1 MNSAAGNKETLMC
14 GIAGIFGS
22 GWDAIDL
29 MAMVF
34 TQEHRGPDTRGVYI
48 SPGGTAGLGHNRLS
62 ILDLSESGRQPMRD
76 ASGHRWIVFNGEIY
90 NYLEL
95 RRELDGYPF
104 RSQSDTEVLLAAY
117 DRWGEAC
124 LDRLVGMFAFL
135 LWDEREQCL
144 FAARDRFGVKP
155 LYYHQRTD
163 GTLLASSEMRALY
176 AGGVPEQANPQAW
189 SSYLTYGLHDHAEQ
203 TFSSGILSLP
213 PGHRMTWRAGKLLV
227 QRWYDLAERVGP
239 EFDERSVAVVQE
251 EYTALLRESVALRF
265 RSDVPVAINISGGL
279 DSSLLLGL
287 VDTMTQGAGSEVL
300 AFTYTTGDAKYDET
314 PWVEQML
321 SRTRHRS
328 VVSQLHP
335 RDVPSLAVAVQSNAD
350 GPFGGLPT
358 LAYAGLFQ
366 LARSL
371 GVVVLLDGQGM
382 DEQWAGYDYYG
393 PLAERGASGLGVNA
407 PLQGTRTRAL
417 RPECLLPEFRALA
430 EPLLPEE
437 RFPDA
442 MRNRQYLDTCFTKLP
457 RALRFNDRVSMRHST
472 ELREP
477 FLDHRLFELALRQPA
492 DRKVRDGCHKWML
505 RRIGAALAPAGVVES
520 PKRPVQTPQREW
532 LAGPLRRWAHE
543 CIELA
548 VEEYRGEWLDSAA
561 VAEAWRDFQRG
572 DSDNSFYVW
581 QWINLG
587 LAVQNRVAKIA

>member
-1 MNSAAGNKETLMC
+1 MC
-14 GIAGIFGS
+14 GIAGMFGAD
-22 GWDAIDL
+22 WAIGDL
-29 MAMVF
+29 VAMVSS
-34 TQEHRGPDTRGVYI
+34 QEHRGPDMRGIYI
-48 SPGGTAGLGHNRLS
+48 SPGGIAGLGHNRLS
-62 ILDLSESGRQPMRD
+62 ILDLSESGRQPMAD
-76 ASGHRWIVFNGEIY
+76 ATGQRWIVFNGEIY

-95 RRELDGYPF
+95 AKELEGYPF
-104 RSQSDTEVLLAAY
+104 RSESDTEVILAAY

-124 LDRLVGMFAFL
+124 LDRFVGMFAFL
-135 LWDEREQCL
+135 LWDDREQRL

-155 LYYHQRTD
+155 FYYHHRAN
-163 GTLLASSEMRALY
+163 GTLLISSEMRALH

-189 SSYLTYGLHDHAEQ
+189 SSYFTYGLHDHTEQ
-203 TFSSGILSLP
+203 TFSSGILALP
-213 PGHRMTWRAGKLLV
+213 PGHRMSWQAGRISV

-239 EFDERSVAVVQE
+239 DLDERREEVVQE

-287 VDTMTQGAGSEVL
+287 VDNMAHGEGSDVL
-300 AFTYTTGDAKYDET
+300 AFTYMTGDARYDET

-335 RDVPSLAVAVQSNAD
+335 RDVPALAAAVQSNAD

-371 GVVVLLDGQGM
+371 GIVVLLDGQGM

-393 PLAERGASGLGVNA
+393 SLVADNAPGLGHSA

-430 EPLLPEE
+430 EPLRAEAK
-437 RFPDA
+437 FADA
-442 MRNRQYLDTCFTKLP
+442 LRNRQYLDACYTKLP
-457 RALRFNDRVSMRHST
+457 RALRFNDRISMRHST

-492 DRKVRDGCHKWML
+492 DRKIRAGCHKWML
-505 RRIGAALAPAGVVES
+505 RRIAAALAPAGVVEA
-520 PKRPVQTPQREW
+520 PKRPLQTPQREW
-532 LAGPLRRWAHE
+532 LAGPLRRWAHD

-561 VAEAWRDFQRG
+561 IAAAWREFQRG

-587 LAVQNRVAKIA
+587 LTVQNRVAKTV